1 MSRILSHTISA
12 GLIGTGVCAWTFAG
26 RPLVTDPELKT
37 PLNPLGINGSPYG
50 QVFALAM
57 QGPIETYF
65 DNRGGGMRHHHEE
78 GETCDHDDPDH
89 DHEAEVAETKVDNGH
104 HSLDARFQH
113 LLASL
118 NQASQ
123 ERTNPRAS
131 SKAQELY
138 MRRQV
143 EDKLRFAYQLDPS
156 NYNNYNSLHFF
167 LSEPS
172 LGTRPELSST
182 AKKLAD
188 ETIQYCLK
196 QQNDPRPNLT
206 AAGACTNVLQL
217 MFTDQQSPSPKFDT
231 TQMRSYL
238 NILNQCITRYET
250 EAQVWDQTKNWELLS
265 PAVVQEWTDRYD
277 FVRKIRDASEEAIR
291 IFESKHNT
299 QASN

>member
-1 MSRILSHTISA
+1 MSRILTHAISA
-12 GLIGTGVCAWTFAG
+12 GLIGTGVFAWALAG
-26 RPLVTDPELKT
+26 RPLITNPELKA

-65 DNRGGGMRHHHEE
+65 DNRTGGMAHEHEE
-78 GETCDHDDPDH
+78 GEGSDH
-89 DHEAEVAETKVDNGH
+89 DHEAETVNNNTSNTH
-104 HSLDARFQH
+104 HSLDVRFQH
-113 LLASL
+113 LLTSM
-118 NQASQ
+118 NQAC
-123 ERTNPRAS
+123 EARTNPRSS

-182 AKKLAD
+182 AQKLAD
-188 ETIQYCLK
+188 DTIQYCFK

-217 MFTDQQSPSPKFDT
+217 MFADQESPSPKFDT

-238 NILNQCITRYET
+238 NILNQCITRYEA
-250 EAQVWDQTKNWELLS
+250 EARVWDQTKNWELLS

-277 FVRKIRDASEEAIR
+277 FVRKIRDASEQAIR

>member
-1 MSRILSHTISA
+1 MSRILTNAISA
-12 GLIGTGVCAWTFAG
+12 GLIGTGVFAWAFAG
-26 RPLVTDPELKT
+26 RPLVTNPELKA

-65 DNRGGGMRHHHEE
+65 DNRGGGMSHQHEE
-78 GETCDHDDPDH
+78 GEECDHDNH
-89 DHEAEVAETKVDNGH
+89 DAETQGKAENAH

-113 LLASL
+113 LLTSL

-123 ERTNPRAS
+123 ARTNPRAS

-182 AKKLAD
+182 AQKLAD
-188 ETIQYCLK
+188 DTIQYCLK

-217 MFTDQQSPSPKFDT
+217 MFTDQQSPSPKFNT

-238 NILNQCITRYET
+238 NILNQCINRYET

>member
-1 MSRILSHTISA
+1 MSRILTNAISA
-12 GLIGTGVCAWTFAG
+12 GLIGTGAFAWAFAG
-26 RPLVTDPELKT
+26 YPLATNPNLKA

-65 DNRGGGMRHHHEE
+65 DNRSGGMAHEHEE
-78 GETCDHDDPDH
+78 GETCEHDHDA
-89 DHEAEVAETKVDNGH
+89 EAVENNAKHAN

-113 LLASL
+113 LLTSL
-118 NQASQ
+118 NQAS
-123 ERTNPRAS
+123 EARTNPRAS

-182 AKKLAD
+182 AQKLAD
-188 ETIQYCLK
+188 DTIQYCLK
-196 QQNDPRPNLT
+196 QQSDPRPSLT

-238 NILNQCITRYET
+238 NILNQCITRYEA
-250 EAQVWDQTKNWELLS
+250 EAKVWDQTKNWELLS

-291 IFESKHNT
+291 IFESKHTT